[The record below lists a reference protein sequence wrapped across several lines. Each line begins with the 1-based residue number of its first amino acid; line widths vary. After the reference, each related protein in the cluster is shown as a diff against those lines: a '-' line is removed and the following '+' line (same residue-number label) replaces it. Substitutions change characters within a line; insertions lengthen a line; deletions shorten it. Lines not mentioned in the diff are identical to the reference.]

1 MPHRIE
7 PLAAAPRRLEP
18 DLLKA
23 IGIVAVVLIHSVR
36 SPFTPG
42 VSEVELWIGRVT
54 RFAVPAFLLSSGFL
68 YASRSPVPWPT
79 TARRLRRILGPYLVA
94 SLAAQGFEWLR
105 GTPRSV
111 GQVLHDLLLASSFG
125 PYYYVWIALVVV
137 LLAPLLARAGP
148 RALAAILLLTVASQW
163 LLESALLGFAPFFW
177 HLRNPL
183 LWIGYF
189 VCGWALRLHEA
200 KLRGWLAAHRGA
212 ALASSAGAVVGLA
225 LAGAQALPL
234 LQAQTLSWLG
244 IYATLALLLA
254 VSFGRRTESRILKEL
269 SEGSY
274 AIYLFHLFFVLP
286 ARDAT
291 LPAAGAFEAL
301 AVLGP
306 WAAGLAGPLLL
317 IALARR
323 TLGARSRALIG
334 A

>member
-1 MPHRIE
+1 
-7 PLAAAPRRLEP
+7 
-18 DLLKA
+18 
-23 IGIVAVVLIHSVR
+23 VVLIHSVR

-42 VSEVELWIGRVT
+42 ASEVELWIGRVT

-68 YASRSPVPWPT
+68 YASRSHVPWAT

-94 SLAAQGFEWLR
+94 SLAAQVFQLVQGA
-105 GTPRSV
+105 PRSA
-111 GQVLHDLLLASSFG
+111 GQMLRDLLLANSFG
-125 PYYYVWIALVVV
+125 PYYYVLIALLVV
-137 LLAPLLARAGP
+137 LLAPLLARVGS

-163 LLESALLGFAPFFW
+163 VLESALLGFAPFFW

-189 VCGWALRLHEA
+189 VCGWVVRLHEA
-200 KLRGWLAAHRGA
+200 QIRGWLVPHRSAVLAA
-212 ALASSAGAVVGLA
+212 SAGSVVLLA
-225 LAGAQALPL
+225 LVGAQALPV
-234 LQAQTLSWLG
+234 LQSQTLSWLG

-254 VSFGRRTESRILKEL
+254 ASFGRRAEGDILKEL

-286 ARDAT
+286 ARGLT
-291 LPAAGAFEAL
+291 MPAPGAFEPL
-301 AVLGP
+301 AVLVP
-306 WAAGLAGPLLL
+306 WAAGIVGPLLL

-323 TLGARSRALIG
+323 ALGARSRALIG